1 MNKHKTLIHKFIQ
14 SNPHLDYI
22 ISFCK
27 KFKINNEIEI
37 YIVGGVVRDI
47 LMSKI
52 NRTKLD
58 IDFAIDGNIE
68 NFSNRLGYELD
79 AKILHTKQF
88 NAFHIENNN

>member
-37 YIVGGVVRDI
+37 YVVGGIVRDI
-47 LMSKI
+47 IMSKI
-52 NRTKLD
+52 YHTKLD

-68 NFSNRLGYELD
+68 NFSNRLGHELN
-79 AKILHTKQF
+79 AKIQQSKQS
-88 NAFHIENNN
+88 